1 VRPSVPTA
9 GMAPGSAEVADDD
22 KDHVFEAVNNL
33 GPGDMVVTK
42 YARTFEPKHTDVLHF
57 SVEFMF

>member
-1 VRPSVPTA
+1 
-9 GMAPGSAEVADDD
+9 MAPGSAEVADDD

-57 SVEFMF
+57 PVEFMF